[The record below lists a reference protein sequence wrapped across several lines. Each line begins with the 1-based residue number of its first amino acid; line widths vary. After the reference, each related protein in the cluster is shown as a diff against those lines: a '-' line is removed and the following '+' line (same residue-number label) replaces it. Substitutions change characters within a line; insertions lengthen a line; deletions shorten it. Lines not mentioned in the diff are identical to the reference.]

1 MNHQQFHRGDVWFVR
16 MTENETPSLALIVSR
31 EDEDGVMPVVA
42 VVPHEAR
49 QTETEFDATVTT
61 RFISEG
67 VFNVKRLTALR
78 AEQFLQ
84 HLGVLVPQDM
94 DSVEKCLYRWLD
106 L

>member
-1 MNHQQFHRGDVWFVR
+1 MNQQFHRGDVWFVR
-16 MTENETPSLALIVSR
+16 ITADESPSLALIVSH
-31 EDEDGVMPVVA
+31 EDEDGVVPVVA

-49 QTETEFDATVTT
+49 ETETEFDAPVTT

-67 VFNVKRLTALR
+67 VFNVQRLTALR
-78 AEQFLQ
+78 PEQFLQ

-94 DSVEKCLYRWLD
+94 DTVEKCLYRWLD